1 MYRFSLQCYVSKDI
15 AIAVRRAADERHMSV
30 SQWLKNVIIETLD
43 DDQNRSVD
51 EQLLRQTIF
60 ASIALDA
67 ILAEHPNDKLRD
79 RAFAA
84 YHRQLKRHGLTRPSS
99 SNEDEE

>member
-1 MYRFSLQCYVSKDI
+1 MYRFSLQCYVSEDI

-30 SQWLKNVIIETLD
+30 SQWLKNIIIETLD
-43 DDQNRSVD
+43 DQNRSAND
-51 EQLLRQTIF
+51 QLLRQTIF

-84 YHRQLKRHGLTRPSS
+84 YHRQLERHGLTGSSS